1 MIRRSFLLIL
11 CLFSTLGWAESR
23 LDMAGLVKL
32 LVAQGY
38 HDIREVELEGD
49 KFEVETLDAQ
59 GQRVRLQVDAHT
71 GDIKKRPTRPL
82 YCGLS
87 GRRTAG
93 LMPPSV
99 SAVEAGARD
108 AAACRGAAPAG
119 RRPAA
124 DRLAAPASRS

>member
-1 MIRRSFLLIL
+1 MNMIRRSFLLIL
-11 CLFSTLGWAESR
+11 CLFATLGWAAESR

-71 GDIKKRPTRPL
+71 GDIKK
-82 YCGLS
+82 
-87 GRRTAG
+87 
-93 LMPPSV
+93 
-99 SAVEAGARD
+99 EAD
-108 AAACRGAAPAG
+108 
-119 RRPAA
+119 
-124 DRLAAPASRS
+124 

>member
-11 CLFSTLGWAESR
+11 CLFSTLGWAVESR

-59 GQRVRLQVDAHT
+59 GQRVRLLVDVHT
-71 GDIKKRPTRPL
+71 GDIKK
-82 YCGLS
+82 
-87 GRRTAG
+87 
-93 LMPPSV
+93 
-99 SAVEAGARD
+99 EAD
-108 AAACRGAAPAG
+108 
-119 RRPAA
+119 
-124 DRLAAPASRS
+124 